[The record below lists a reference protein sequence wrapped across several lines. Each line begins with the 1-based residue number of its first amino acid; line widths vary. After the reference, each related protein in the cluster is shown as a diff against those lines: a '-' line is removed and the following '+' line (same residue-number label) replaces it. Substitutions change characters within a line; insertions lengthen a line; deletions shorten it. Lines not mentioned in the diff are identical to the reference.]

1 MFINFFSLYSP
12 GLRMLHVT
20 FCGIAGQLITE
31 DQLKSMREHYSE
43 LMKELDCDFR
53 LYRFDF

>member
-1 MFINFFSLYSP
+1 
-12 GLRMLHVT
+12 MLHVT